1 MVGGTPRSD
10 PGHSALV
17 LSHQRPNHRRGCTLH
32 WIGNAKRGQAM
43 TNIIK
48 FPGKA
53 EAPAE
58 VAPEPAAQEK
68 PAPAA
73 PRRGLFAPVVKA
85 VWVVVVLVWPL
96 LKWIVSI
103 DVFFQFIRMVYH
115 WNTPGV
121 FAGWTFLAHFAV
133 LVALTYFVSIYK
145 PKGI

>member
-1 MVGGTPRSD
+1 MRKGV
-10 PGHSALV
+10 
-17 LSHQRPNHRRGCTLH
+17 
-32 WIGNAKRGQAM
+32 KR
-43 TNIIK
+43 
-48 FPGKA
+48 
-53 EAPAE
+53 
-58 VAPEPAAQEK
+58 
-68 PAPAA
+68 
-73 PRRGLFAPVVKA
+73 LFAPVVKA

>member
-32 WIGNAKRGQAM
+32 WIGNAKTGQA
-43 TNIIK
+43 TSNII
-48 FPGKA
+48 
-53 EAPAE
+53 
-58 VAPEPAAQEK
+58 K

-121 FAGWTFLAHFAV
+121 LAGWTFLAHFAV

>member
-1 MVGGTPRSD
+1 
-10 PGHSALV
+10 
-17 LSHQRPNHRRGCTLH
+17 
-32 WIGNAKRGQAM
+32 M

-133 LVALTYFVSIYK
+133 LVAL
-145 PKGI
+145 GIWLLGTMADVRKAQDCAAQGRRNCVPIDVPERTR

>member
-1 MVGGTPRSD
+1 
-10 PGHSALV
+10 
-17 LSHQRPNHRRGCTLH
+17 
-32 WIGNAKRGQAM
+32 M
-43 TNIIK
+43 TKIIK
-48 FPGKA
+48 SPGKA
-53 EAPAE
+53 EATADI
-58 VAPEPAAQEK
+58 APGLAAQEK

-73 PRRGLFAPVVKA
+73 LLRGLFASVVKA

-96 LKWIVSI
+96 LKWIVSL
-103 DVFFQFIRMVYH
+103 DVIFRLIRMIYH

>member
-1 MVGGTPRSD
+1 
-10 PGHSALV
+10 
-17 LSHQRPNHRRGCTLH
+17 
-32 WIGNAKRGQAM
+32 M

-68 PAPAA
+68 PASAA

>member
-1 MVGGTPRSD
+1 
-10 PGHSALV
+10 
-17 LSHQRPNHRRGCTLH
+17 
-32 WIGNAKRGQAM
+32 M

-103 DVFFQFIRMVYH
+103 DVFFQFIRMDYH

-121 FAGWTFLAHFAV
+121 FAV
-133 LVALTYFVSIYK
+133 
-145 PKGI
+145 

>member
-1 MVGGTPRSD
+1 
-10 PGHSALV
+10 
-17 LSHQRPNHRRGCTLH
+17 
-32 WIGNAKRGQAM
+32 M

-85 VWVVVVLVWPL
+85 VWVVVVLDRL
-96 LKWIVSI
+96 
-103 DVFFQFIRMVYH
+103 D
-115 WNTPGV
+115 
-121 FAGWTFLAHFAV
+121 
-133 LVALTYFVSIYK
+133 
-145 PKGI
+145 